1 MKITIL
7 TMFPE
12 MFDSFMKAPLV
23 RRAAER
29 HLAEI
34 ETIDIRKYAGGS
46 FRHIDDSPY
55 GGGAGMIMRCAPVL
69 DALAAVRNDD
79 SHVILMAP
87 AGTPYQQKDAR
98 RLLRYDHVILIAGH
112 YEGVDARVYDHA
124 DELVSVGDYI
134 LSGGELPAMTIT
146 DSLIRLLEGVIRSES
161 TDVESFENGLLE
173 YPQYTKPYDYHGET
187 VPDVL
192 LSGDHAKIAR
202 WKHEQSLL
210 WTRKYRPDLLEA
222 YPLSEEDRK
231 FLEEN

>member
-1 MKITIL
+1 
-7 TMFPE
+7 
-12 MFDSFMKAPLV
+12 
-23 RRAAER
+23 
-29 HLAEI
+29 
-34 ETIDIRKYAGGS
+34 
-46 FRHIDDSPY
+46 
-55 GGGAGMIMRCAPVL
+55 
-69 DALAAVRNDD
+69 
-79 SHVILMAP
+79 
-87 AGTPYQQKDAR
+87 
-98 RLLRYDHVILIAGH
+98 
-112 YEGVDARVYDHA
+112 
-124 DELVSVGDYI
+124 
-134 LSGGELPAMTIT
+134 MTIT

>member
-1 MKITIL
+1 M
-7 TMFPE
+7 
-12 MFDSFMKAPLV
+12 
-23 RRAAER
+23 
-29 HLAEI
+29 
-34 ETIDIRKYAGGS
+34 
-46 FRHIDDSPY
+46 
-55 GGGAGMIMRCAPVL
+55 
-69 DALAAVRNDD
+69 
-79 SHVILMAP
+79 
-87 AGTPYQQKDAR
+87 
-98 RLLRYDHVILIAGH
+98 ILIAGH